1 MEQELELIELW
12 QIVSKRWKMI
22 ILVTLLAALICAA
35 VSLFLIKPQYVASST
50 LMVMKPVEA
59 EQILYQDIQ
68 VSRQLADTYQVVVHS
83 RRVLDKVTRSLNLP
97 YTHEQMQEKV
107 KVSSVQD
114 TEIITIDVTDTDPY
128 LAARMSN
135 LIAQT
140 FMQEVTEIMNIDNVS
155 PIDEAAVPDN
165 PVSPRVGL
173 NIAVAMVL
181 GFMVAVGLALLQHY
195 LDQTLKTTEEVE
207 NLLGLTVLGT
217 IPMMEDN

>member
-12 QIVSKRWKMI
+12 QIFSKRWKMI

-140 FMQEVTEIMNIDNVS
+140 FMQEITEIMNIDNVS
-155 PIDEAAVPDN
+155 LIDEAAVPDN

-195 LDQTLKTTEEVE
+195 LDQTLKTTEEVD

>member
-140 FMQEVTEIMNIDNVS
+140 FMQEITEIMNIDNVS

>member
-12 QIVSKRWKMI
+12 QIFSKRWKMI

-59 EQILYQDIQ
+59 ELILYQDIQ

-140 FMQEVTEIMNIDNVS
+140 FMQEITEIMNIDNVS
-155 PIDEAAVPDN
+155 LIDEAAVPDN

-195 LDQTLKTTEEVE
+195 LDQTLKTTEEVD

>member
-155 PIDEAAVPDN
+155 LIDEAAVPDN

>member
-140 FMQEVTEIMNIDNVS
+140 FMQEITEIMNIDNVS
-155 PIDEAAVPDN
+155 LIDEAAVPDN

-195 LDQTLKTTEEVE
+195 LDQTFKTTEEVE

>member
-195 LDQTLKTTEEVE
+195 LDQTLKTTEEVD

>member
-59 EQILYQDIQ
+59 ELILYQDIQ

-140 FMQEVTEIMNIDNVS
+140 FMQEITEIMNIDNVS
-155 PIDEAAVPDN
+155 LIDEAAVPDN

-195 LDQTLKTTEEVE
+195 LDQTLKTTEEVD

>member
-12 QIVSKRWKMI
+12 QIFSKRWKMI

-59 EQILYQDIQ
+59 ELILYQDIQ

-195 LDQTLKTTEEVE
+195 LDQTLKTTEEVD

>member
-140 FMQEVTEIMNIDNVS
+140 FMQEITEIMNIDNVS
-155 PIDEAAVPDN
+155 LIDEAAVPDN

-207 NLLGLTVLGT
+207 NLLGLTVLWT

>member
-59 EQILYQDIQ
+59 ELILYQDIQ

-195 LDQTLKTTEEVE
+195 LDQTLKTTEEVD

>member
-155 PIDEAAVPDN
+155 LIDEAAVPDN

-195 LDQTLKTTEEVE
+195 LDQTFKTTEEVE

>member
-12 QIVSKRWKMI
+12 QIFSKRWKMI

-195 LDQTLKTTEEVE
+195 LDQTLKTTEEVD

>member
-1 MEQELELIELW
+1 
-12 QIVSKRWKMI
+12 MI

-140 FMQEVTEIMNIDNVS
+140 FMQEITEIMNIDNVS
-155 PIDEAAVPDN
+155 LIDEAAVPDN

>member
-140 FMQEVTEIMNIDNVS
+140 FMQEITEIMNIDNVS
-155 PIDEAAVPDN
+155 LIDEAAVPDN

-207 NLLGLTVLGT
+207 NLLGLHCFGDYTDDGG
-217 IPMMEDN
+217 

>member
-12 QIVSKRWKMI
+12 QIFSKRWKMI

-140 FMQEVTEIMNIDNVS
+140 FMQEITEIMNIDNVS
-155 PIDEAAVPDN
+155 LIDEAAVPDN

>member
-12 QIVSKRWKMI
+12 QIFSKRWKMI

-59 EQILYQDIQ
+59 ELILYQDIQ

-128 LAARMSN
+128 
-135 LIAQT
+135 
-140 FMQEVTEIMNIDNVS
+140 
-155 PIDEAAVPDN
+155 
-165 PVSPRVGL
+165 
-173 NIAVAMVL
+173 
-181 GFMVAVGLALLQHY
+181 
-195 LDQTLKTTEEVE
+195 
-207 NLLGLTVLGT
+207 
-217 IPMMEDN
+217 

>member
-155 PIDEAAVPDN
+155 LIDEAAVPDN

-195 LDQTLKTTEEVE
+195 LDQTLKTTEEVD

>member
-59 EQILYQDIQ
+59 EQILYQDVQ

-140 FMQEVTEIMNIDNVS
+140 FMQEITEIMNIDNVS
-155 PIDEAAVPDN
+155 LIDEAAVPDN

>member
-12 QIVSKRWKMI
+12 QIFSKRWKMI

-59 EQILYQDIQ
+59 ELILYQDIQ

-140 FMQEVTEIMNIDNVS
+140 FMQEITEIMNIDNVS
-155 PIDEAAVPDN
+155 LIDEAAVPDN

>member
-12 QIVSKRWKMI
+12 QIFSKRWKMI

-59 EQILYQDIQ
+59 ELILYQDIQ

>member
-140 FMQEVTEIMNIDNVS
+140 FMQEITEIMIIDNVS
-155 PIDEAAVPDN
+155 LIDEAAVPDN

>member
-195 LDQTLKTTEEVE
+195 LDQTFKTTEEVE

>member
-140 FMQEVTEIMNIDNVS
+140 FMQEITEIMNIDNVS
-155 PIDEAAVPDN
+155 LIDEAAVPDN

-195 LDQTLKTTEEVE
+195 LDQTLKTTEEVD

>member
-1 MEQELELIELW
+1 M
-12 QIVSKRWKMI
+12 
-22 ILVTLLAALICAA
+22 
-35 VSLFLIKPQYVASST
+35 SLFLIKPQYVASST

-59 EQILYQDIQ
+59 ELILYQDIQ

-195 LDQTLKTTEEVE
+195 LDQTLKTTEEVD

>member
-12 QIVSKRWKMI
+12 QIFSKRWKMI

>member
-140 FMQEVTEIMNIDNVS
+140 FMQEITEIMNIDNVS
-155 PIDEAAVPDN
+155 LIDEAAVPDN

>member
-12 QIVSKRWKMI
+12 QIFSKRWKMI

-155 PIDEAAVPDN
+155 LIDEAAVPDN

>member
-12 QIVSKRWKMI
+12 QIFSKRWKMI

-140 FMQEVTEIMNIDNVS
+140 FMQEITEIMNIDNVS

-195 LDQTLKTTEEVE
+195 LDQTLKTTEEVD